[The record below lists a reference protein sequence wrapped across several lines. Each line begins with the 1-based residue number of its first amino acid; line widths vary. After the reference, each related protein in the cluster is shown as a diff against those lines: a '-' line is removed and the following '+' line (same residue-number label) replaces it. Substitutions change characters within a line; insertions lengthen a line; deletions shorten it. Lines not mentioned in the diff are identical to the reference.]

1 MNLAAHLLRAG
12 LSSREAPALAF
23 GSKVTASYGALAGRV
38 AGLAGA
44 LRDRLDLQPGDRVAL
59 AMRNCPDYLEA
70 LYACWH
76 AGLAAVPMNAKL
88 HPAELRYML
97 EDSGAKACFATADL
111 AAEVAGQT
119 KDLPDVRALIEIGS
133 AEHDRLLSGDPMAM
147 VPRAPDD
154 LAWLF
159 YTSGTT
165 GRPKGARLTHRNL
178 LAMALSYF
186 VDVDPV
192 APGDSI
198 LHAAPM
204 SHGSGLYMVPHVMA
218 GALNVVPES
227 GQFDPAEMLA
237 LLPTQRGVTCFFAP
251 TMVKRLVE
259 APALAD
265 ADLTNLKT
273 IVYGGGPMYVDD
285 LKLAMERLG
294 NRLVQIYGQG
304 ESPMTIT
311 ALTRAQHTARDHPR
325 YEARLASVG
334 RAQSVV
340 EVRVADPED
349 NSLPAGELG
358 EILVRGESVMPGY
371 WRNPDDSAKT
381 LQGGWLHTGDM
392 GVLDADGFL
401 TLKDRSKDL
410 IISGGANIYPRE
422 IEEVLQ
428 THEAVRECA
437 VIGRKHPDWGEE
449 VLAFVVAKPGSDL
462 TAEALD
468 VLCLSRIA
476 RFKRPKHYRF
486 VVELPKNAYGKIL
499 KTTLRDRVDED
510 GANDNGTA
518 GDGVKTDSTPNL
530 QSK

>member
-1 MNLAAHLLRAG
+1 MNLAAHLIRAG
-12 LSSREAPALAF
+12 RSRREAPALAL
-23 GSKVTASYGALAGRV
+23 GGTVVADYGTLARRV
-38 AGLAGA
+38 ASLAGA
-44 LRDRLDLQPGDRVAL
+44 LRGRLGLAPGDRVAL
-59 AMRNCPDYLEA
+59 VMRNCPDYLEV

-76 AGLAAVPMNAKL
+76 GGLAAVPMNAKL

-97 EDSGAKACFATADL
+97 ENSGAKVCFATAEL
-111 AAEVAGQT
+111 AGAVALQT
-119 KDLPDVRALIEIGS
+119 EGLEGFRAVIEIGS
-133 AEHDRLLSGDPMAM
+133 AEHASLLAGEPAALAA
-147 VPRAPDD
+147 REPDD

-186 VDVDPV
+186 VDVDPI
-192 APGDSI
+192 APTDSI

-218 GALNVVPES
+218 GALNAVPES
-227 GQFDPAEMLA
+227 GQFDPAELLG
-237 LLPTQRGVTCFFAP
+237 LLPAQRGVTCFFAP

-259 APALAD
+259 APALA
-265 ADLTNLKT
+265 ATDLTPLKT

-285 LKLAMERLG
+285 LKRAMARLG

-311 ALTRAQHTARDHPR
+311 ALTRAQHAERDHPR
-325 YEARLASVG
+325 HDARLASVG

-340 EVRVADPED
+340 EVRVADGED
-349 NSLPAGELG
+349 NGLPPGELG
-358 EILVRGESVMPGY
+358 EILVRGEPVMPGY
-371 WRNPDDSAKT
+371 WQNPEASAET
-381 LQGGWLHTGDM
+381 LRGGWLHTGDM
-392 GVLDADGFL
+392 GVLDEDGFL

-428 THEAVRECA
+428 SHAAVRECA
-437 VIGRKHPDWGEE
+437 VVGRTHPDWGEE
-449 VLAFVVAKPGSDL
+449 VLAFVAAIPGSGL
-462 TAEALD
+462 TAAALD
-468 VLCLSRIA
+468 ALCLSRIA

-486 VVELPKNAYGKIL
+486 VAELPKNAYGKVL
-499 KTTLRDRVDED
+499 KTALRDLAE
-510 GANDNGTA
+510 TA
-518 GDGVKTDSTPNL
+518 GDDDAGQAAGAAADPGSR
-530 QSK
+530 